1 VFVVTRTKNRA
12 NKSIIEKIFFSRS
25 LKIAKD
31 ILKQPA
37 LLKLRAVA

>member
-12 NKSIIEKIFFSRS
+12 NNSIIEMIFVSRA
-25 LKIAKD
+25 LKIAMEL
-31 ILKQPA
+31 LKQPA